1 MAESEDSHSFVR
13 ITNREIYEM
22 LVQVRDRTT
31 AVENLVG
38 NVLGENVDLRKR
50 VRALE
55 LKTYTLL
62 SGCVTAIALVL
73 KVGIL

>member
-22 LVQVRDRTT
+22 LVQVRTT
-31 AVENLVG
+31 VTSMEGRVD

-50 VRALE
+50 VRSLE
-55 LKTYTLL
+55 LKVYTIL
-62 SGCVTAIALVL
+62 SGCMTAIALVL
-73 KVGIL
+73 KVGVL